1 MEIRIDRVRHF
12 ANPKAFRRGTQH
24 YQQNRVVLKT
34 IEDDSFEANV
44 IADGCSYHVI
54 GKKKDQRILAGCS
67 CGYSYWGS
75 CEHVVATLLTA
86 HDYYEQD
93 RPITVESKIRPNWQD
108 FFKKISEKKKLYPSA
123 QKLRP
128 QWRVVYRLSLH
139 DEYWT
144 IAPRKAYLRKDGQLG
159 RLIPVSNLDPD
170 STEIQYTPNDPFILT
185 YLAQSEHSY
194 ASNSSYRPFVY
205 TDYPAYHFRY
215 GCKIGRL
222 FDLLRD
228 STILLG
234 KSDSSVAPISL
245 LLACNRVEFQITGEE
260 DSFRFTPFIVFN
272 DKKEPLDERFR
283 VLAEKPAWVFYDN
296 SIFQVD
302 GLEST
307 ELVLPFTQNPLSVL
321 IPKSEFPQFI
331 ENVFPRLSSASSL
344 RLPDNLPVQVVSQIS
359 KKRVYLQEGTN
370 QLQVFLR
377 LLYDEFEI
385 DFHEPLAEIFR
396 MASDGQTIIKIQRD
410 METENQLWQQVLYT
424 GVKSRPLG
432 GARISDAKALPWMFE
447 NIPQFFQAG
456 FEIFGRE
463 NLRKY
468 KVRTGSPNVK
478 IAVSSEIDWFDLN
491 LEIDIEGVLLSIKE
505 LKKALSHRQRYVKLA
520 DGSIGKLT
528 EEWFKKFQ
536 HLFNFADV
544 KADAIH
550 VPRFHVTLID
560 VLFEEAISR
569 QADEQYHQSLA
580 LLQQFNGVQSQPL
593 PANMENVLRP
603 YQKAG
608 YDWLYFLHDYSF
620 GGCLADD
627 MGLGKTL
634 QALTLLL
641 KEKENGN
648 TTPSLIVCPTS
659 VVFNWEKEVQK
670 FTSDLRVL
678 IHAGMD
684 RDRHTE
690 DFAGFDIILTSY
702 GLLRRDIVFLKDF
715 KFHYVILDES
725 QKIKN
730 PLSQTAKAARVLQ
743 AQHRLVLTGTPVEN
757 NTVELW
763 SQFSF
768 LNHGLLGSLNYFRE
782 YFTNPIEKKKDEEAA
797 TFLKKLI
804 FPFVMRR
811 TKERVAPELPEKV
824 EQFYYCGMNPEQERL
839 YKHWRDFYRAM
850 ILSKIDEVGLNKSRM
865 NILEGLVKLRQIACH
880 PYLVDQN
887 VEEDSAKF
895 ESLKELM
902 ESILAENHKVLV
914 FSQFVKMLT
923 LIRKHLDANGITYE
937 YLDGHTVDR
946 ESAVNRFQT
955 EEEIRVFLIS
965 LKAGGTGLN
974 LTAADYVILYDPW
987 WNPAVEIQAADRAHR
1002 IGQDKKVF
1010 VYRLITKASVEEK
1023 MLDLQEKK
1031 KNLVSTLIST
1041 DGGFFKTL
1049 SREDIEVLFS

>member
-1 MEIRIDRVRHF
+1 MEIKIDRVRHF
-12 ANPKAFRRGTQH
+12 ANPKAFRRGSLL
-24 YQQNRVVLKT
+24 YKQNRVVLKT
-34 IEDDSFEANV
+34 IDDDHFEASV
-44 IADGCSYHVI
+44 LVEGRSYQVI
-54 GKKKDQRILAGCS
+54 GKKKDRRIMAGCT
-67 CGYSYWGS
+67 CGFSYWGS

-86 HDYYEQD
+86 HDYYEQIRQD
-93 RPITVESKIRPNWQD
+93 KVEDKSQQNWQV
-108 FFKKISEKKKLYPSA
+108 FFKRLGEKRQLYPSA
-123 QKLRP
+123 YRLRP
-128 QWRVVYRLSLH
+128 QWQIVYRLSLH

-159 RLIPVSNLDPD
+159 RLIHVGNLDIE
-170 STEIQYTPNDPFILT
+170 STETQFAPNDPFILT
-185 YLAQSEHSY
+185 YLAQNENAYSPSHG
-194 ASNSSYRPFVY
+194 YRSFQY
-205 TDYPAYHFRY
+205 EDYPAYHFKY
-215 GCKIGRL
+215 GSKIGRL
-222 FDLLRD
+222 FELLQD
-228 STILLG
+228 STLLLG
-234 KSDSSVAPISL
+234 KSDSSNSPLSILPECSRIEAQL
-245 LLACNRVEFQITGEE
+245 TEQGDTYL
-260 DSFRFTPFIVFN
+260 FTPFLVSK
-272 DKKEPLDERFR
+272 DGREPVDERFR
-283 VLAEKPAWVFYDN
+283 VLTGYPTWILQDHSLFRVENPE
-296 SIFQVD
+296 
-302 GLEST
+302 GT
-307 ELVLPFTQNPLSVL
+307 ELLLPFTRQLLTVS
-321 IPKSEFPQFI
+321 IPKAEFPLFI
-331 ENVFPRLSSASSL
+331 ESIFPRLSLASTL
-344 RLPDNLPVQVVSQIS
+344 RLPESLPVREVSQIT
-359 KKRVYLQEGTN
+359 KKRIYLQEASN
-370 QLQVFLR
+370 QLLVFLR
-377 LLYDEFEI
+377 LVYDEFEV
-385 DFHEPLAEIFR
+385 DFHESSVELFR
-396 MASDGQTIIKIQRD
+396 AAPQGQAVIRIQRD
-410 METENQLWQQVLYT
+410 METENQLWQQLLCT
-424 GVKSRPLG
+424 GLKSRPLG
-432 GARISDAKALPWMFE
+432 GARIPDARALPWMFE
-447 NIPQFFQAG
+447 NIPKFFQAG

-468 KVRTGSPNVK
+468 KVRTGTPNVK
-478 IAVSSEIDWFDLN
+478 VAVSSEIDWFDLR

-505 LKKALSHRQRYVKLA
+505 LKKAISHRQRYVKLA

-528 EEWFKKFQ
+528 EEWFKRFQ

-560 VLFEEAISR
+560 VLFDEAVSKKV
-569 QADEQYHQSLA
+569 DDQYHQSLA
-580 LLQQFNGVQSQPL
+580 LLQQFNGVQSKQL
-593 PANMENVLRP
+593 PAKMENVLRP

-670 FTSDLRVL
+670 FTPELRVL

-690 DFAGFDIILTSY
+690 DFSGYDIILTSY

-730 PLSQTAKAARVLQ
+730 PLSQTAKAARILQ

-797 TFLKKLI
+797 AFLKKLI

-811 TKERVAPELPEKV
+811 TKEHVAPELPEKV

-839 YKHWRDFYRAM
+839 YHYWRDYFRAM
-850 ILSKIDEVGLNKSRM
+850 ILSKIDEVGLDKSRM

-880 PYLVDQN
+880 PYLVDHSI
-887 VEEDSAKF
+887 EEDSAKF
-895 ESLKELM
+895 ESLKELT
-902 ESILAENHKVLV
+902 ENILAENHKVLI

-923 LIRKHLDANGITYE
+923 LIRKHLDENGIAYE
-937 YLDGHTVDR
+937 YLDGHTIDR
-946 ESAVNRFQT
+946 EKHVNRFQT
-955 EEEIRVFLIS
+955 DEKIKVFLIS

-1010 VYRLITKASVEEK
+1010 VYRLITKGSVEEK